1 MAFRGVYPA
10 PDLTPAACGLLSVA
24 RVMTHTSSDYD
35 ERWVR
40 GFSYEFNSQPEVEIF
55 TVNDIATA
63 GTAIVGAS
71 NLPQFLEYTPFFIQ
85 VTDTRSAL
93 GVTGEDR
100 FALALKQLESA
111 TQKAV
116 ERELWEGAATLAES
130 DSNSFLRKASSAT
143 VVNANALAP
152 ATALMLLEQEISTSP
167 TGEGG
172 VIHMTRDVASLLGSR
187 LIFTPADGGRAMTR
201 LGTPVVIGSGY
212 TGAGPIGAA
221 NTAAS
226 ASNKWMFATG
236 SLDVHLSKPE
246 VVNETL
252 GQGFTVSSNVNTVSI
267 RAVRSA
273 AVYFDPSINLTV
285 RLALPTT

>member
-10 PDLTPAACGLLSVA
+10 PDLNPAACGLLSVA
-24 RVMTHTSSDYD
+24 RVMTHKSTDYD

-40 GFSYEFNSQPEVEIF
+40 GFSYEFDSQPEVEIF
-55 TVNDIATA
+55 TLNDAATTGGVI
-63 GTAIVGAS
+63 GTS
-71 NLPQFLEYTPFFIQ
+71 SLPQYLEYDPFFIQ
-85 VTDTRSAL
+85 VTDTRSAF

-100 FALALKQLESA
+100 FATALKQLEAA

-116 ERELWEGAATLAES
+116 ERELWEGVATLAES
-130 DSNSFLRKASSAT
+130 SANSFLRKASSAT
-143 VVNANALAP
+143 VVSADALAP
-152 ATALMLLEQEISTSP
+152 ATALMLLEQAIASAP
-167 TGEGG
+167 TGEAG

-187 LIFTPADGGRAMTR
+187 LVFLPSEGKVMTR

-212 TGAGPIGAA
+212 TGAGRIGDS
-221 NTAAS
+221 NTTAS

-246 VVNETL
+246 IVNDSL
-252 GQGFTVSSNVNTVSI
+252 SQGFTVSSNVNTLSI

-273 AVYFDPSINLTV
+273 AVYFDPSINYTV

>member
-10 PDLTPAACGLLSVA
+10 PDLNPAACGLLSVA
-24 RVMTHTSSDYD
+24 RVMTHKSTDYD

-40 GFSYEFNSQPEVEIF
+40 GFSYEFDSQPEVEIF
-55 TVNDIATA
+55 TLNDAATTGGVI
-63 GTAIVGAS
+63 GTS
-71 NLPQFLEYTPFFIQ
+71 SLPQYLEYDPFFIQ
-85 VTDTRSAL
+85 VTDTRSAF

-100 FALALKQLESA
+100 FATALKQLEAA

-116 ERELWEGAATLAES
+116 ERELWEGVATLAES
-130 DSNSFLRKASSAT
+130 SSNSFLRKASSAT
-143 VVNANALAP
+143 VVSADALAP
-152 ATALMLLEQEISTSP
+152 ATALMLLEQAIASAP
-167 TGEGG
+167 TGEAG

-187 LIFTPADGGRAMTR
+187 LVFLPSEGKVMTR

-212 TGAGPIGAA
+212 TGAGRIGDS
-221 NTAAS
+221 NTTAS

-246 VVNETL
+246 IVNDSL
-252 GQGFTVSSNVNTVSI
+252 SQGFTVSSNVNTLSI

-273 AVYFDPSINLTV
+273 AVYFDPSINYTV

>member
-24 RVMTHTSSDYD
+24 RVMTHKNTEYD

-40 GFSYEFNSQPEVEIF
+40 GFSYEFDSQPEVEIF
-55 TVNDIATA
+55 TLNDAATSGGVV
-63 GTAIVGAS
+63 GTS
-71 NLPQFLEYTPFFIQ
+71 SLPQYLEYDPFFIQ
-85 VTDTRSAL
+85 VTDTRSAF

-100 FALALKQLESA
+100 FATTLKQLEAA

-116 ERELWEGAATLAES
+116 ERELWEGVATLAES
-130 DSNSFLRKASSAT
+130 SSNSFLRKSGAAT
-143 VVNANALAP
+143 VVDSTALAP
-152 ATALMLLEQEISTSP
+152 ATALMLLEQAIASAP
-167 TGEGG
+167 TGEAG

-187 LIFTPADGGRAMTR
+187 LIFLPSDGGKAMTR

-212 TGAGPIGAA
+212 TGAGRIDDA
-221 NTAAS
+221 NTTAS

-246 VVNETL
+246 IVNDSL
-252 GQGFTVSSNVNTVSI
+252 SQGFTVSSNVNTLSI

-273 AVYFDPSINLTV
+273 AVYFDPSINFTV

>member
-10 PDLTPAACGLLSVA
+10 PDLKPAACGLLSVA
-24 RVMTHTSSDYD
+24 RVMTHKNTDYD

-40 GFSYEFNSQPEVEIF
+40 GFSYEFDSQPEVEIF
-55 TVNDIATA
+55 TLNDAATSGA
-63 GTAIVGAS
+63 VVGTS
-71 NLPQFLEYTPFFIQ
+71 SLPQFLEYDPFFIQ
-85 VTDTRSAL
+85 VTDTRSAF
-93 GVTGEDR
+93 GAVGEDR
-100 FALALKQLESA
+100 FATTLKQLEAA

-116 ERELWEGAATLAES
+116 ERELWEGVATLAES
-130 DSNSFLRKASSAT
+130 SSNSFLRKSGSAT
-143 VVNANALAP
+143 VVDSTALAP
-152 ATALMLLEQEISTSP
+152 ATALMLLEQAIASAP
-167 TGEGG
+167 TGEAG

-187 LIFTPADGGRAMTR
+187 LIFLPSDGGKAMTR

-212 TGAGPIGAA
+212 TGAGRIGDA

-246 VVNETL
+246 VVNDSL
-252 GQGFTVSSNVNTVSI
+252 SQGFTVSSNVNTLSI

-273 AVYFDPSINLTV
+273 AVYFDPSINFTV

>member
-24 RVMTHTSSDYD
+24 RVMTHKSTDYD

-40 GFSYEFNSQPEVEIF
+40 GFSYEFDSQPEVEIF
-55 TVNDIATA
+55 TLNDAATSGGII
-63 GTAIVGAS
+63 GTS
-71 NLPQFLEYTPFFIQ
+71 SLPQYLEYDPFFIQ
-85 VTDTRSAL
+85 VTDTRSAF

-100 FALALKQLESA
+100 FATALKQLEAA

-116 ERELWEGAATLAES
+116 ERELWEGVATLAES
-130 DSNSFLRKASSAT
+130 SSNSFLRKASSAT
-143 VVNANALAP
+143 VVSADALAP
-152 ATALMLLEQEISTSP
+152 ATALMLLEQAIASAP
-167 TGEGG
+167 TGEAG

-187 LIFTPADGGRAMTR
+187 LIFLPSDGGKAMTR

-212 TGAGPIGAA
+212 TGAGRIGDTNA
-221 NTAAS
+221 AAS

-246 VVNETL
+246 IVNDSL
-252 GQGFTVSSNVNTVSI
+252 SQGFTVSSNVNTLSI

-273 AVYFDPSINLTV
+273 AVYFDPSINFTV